1 METARMKQT
10 NAICKLLAS
19 ELMPKRIFDENA
31 QSILE
36 ITRATGMARTTV
48 NDYVRKLMQQGK
60 MERVWKRGSHHPVPA
75 YRIVANR

>member
-1 METARMKQT
+1 MKQT

-48 NDYVRKLMQQGK
+48 MF
-60 MERVWKRGSHHPVPA
+60 
-75 YRIVANR
+75 IC

>member
-1 METARMKQT
+1 MEIARMKQT

-48 NDYVRKLMQQGK
+48 NDYVCKLIQQGK
-60 MERVWKRGSHHPVPA
+60 MERVWKRGSHHPIPA
-75 YRIVANR
+75 YRIAVKR

>member
-1 METARMKQT
+1 M
-10 NAICKLLAS
+10 AS

-60 MERVWKRGSHHPVPA
+60 MERVWKRGSRHPVPA